1 MSEGRSRSGGLSRR
15 EALAIAA
22 SVPFGLTSACTG
34 SGREGT
40 VSFWAMGNEGSNVPK
55 LMPAFERLNPGLKVE
70 IQPLPWT
77 AAHEKLL
84 TAYAGDSLPDVSQI
98 GNTWVAEL
106 AAIGALAPL
115 PRSQQ
120 DILKGQFEAVLDTNR
135 IGDQIYGVPWYVD
148 TRLQF
153 YRRDLF
159 RRAGYDAPPANW
171 ADWKR
176 SLHAVKRLAG
186 SGNFAIL
193 LPLNEFE
200 QLLTFGLQQ
209 EEPLLRDNGS
219 RGNFS
224 SPGFKSAL
232 AFYKSLFD
240 ERLAPVATAS
250 QISNIWNE
258 FAKAFFSVFISGPW
272 TIGDMKSRL
281 PENFQPKWMT
291 AGMPGPNGPGASAP
305 GGSSLVVFKTA
316 HDPAAAWKLIHY
328 LSKPR
333 VQAEFQALTGSLP
346 ARRQAWSA
354 PALAADPHVAVL
366 GSQLERAQAVP
377 KVPEW
382 ERIVTEMQVVA
393 ERMVRGQFTVDA
405 AAAEID
411 SRADRLLEKRRW
423 MLEQGRAL

>member
-1 MSEGRSRSGGLSRR
+1 
-15 EALAIAA
+15 
-22 SVPFGLTSACTG
+22 
-34 SGREGT
+34 
-40 VSFWAMGNEGSNVPK
+40 MGNEGTNVPR
-55 LMPAFERLNPGLKVE
+55 LMPGFERSAGLKVE
-70 IQPLPWT
+70 VQPLPWT

-84 TAYAGDSLPDVSQI
+84 TAYAGNSLPDVSQI

-115 PRSQQ
+115 PAGQRG
-120 DILKGQFEAVLDTNR
+120 LLEGQFPAVLDTNR
-135 IGDQIYGVPWYVD
+135 IGGTVYGVPWYVD
-148 TRLQF
+148 TRVQF
-153 YRRDLF
+153 YRTDLF
-159 RRAGYDAPPANW
+159 REAGYPTPPTNW

-176 SLHAVKRLAG
+176 SLHEVKRAAG
-186 SGNFAIL
+186 PGNYAIL

-209 EEPLLRDNGS
+209 EEPLLRDRGS

-258 FAKAFFSVFISGPW
+258 FAKGFFSVFISGPW
-272 TIGDMKSRL
+272 TIGDLKTRL
-281 PENFQPKWMT
+281 PDGFQPRWMT
-291 AGMPGPNGPGASAP
+291 AGMPGPNGPGATAP
-305 GGSSLVVFKTA
+305 GGSSLVVFKKA
-316 HDPAAAWKLIHY
+316 SDPEAAWRLVQY
-328 LSKPR
+328 LSQPA
-333 VQAEFQALTGSLP
+333 VQAEFQVLTGSLP
-346 ARRQAWSA
+346 ARREAWA
-354 PALAADPHVAVL
+354 VPALASDPYVQTL
-366 GSQLERAQAVP
+366 GAQLERAQAVP

-393 ERMVRGQFTVDA
+393 ERMVRGEYEVDA

-411 SRADRLLEKRRW
+411 ARADRLLEKRRW
-423 MLEQGRAL
+423 MLEQGRAV

>member
-1 MSEGRSRSGGLSRR
+1 VITRRSLLAMAAAAPLAACARGG
-15 EALAIAA
+15 AD
-22 SVPFGLTSACTG
+22 
-34 SGREGT
+34 GT
-40 VSFWAMGNEGSNVPK
+40 ISFWAMGNEGTNVPS
-55 LMPAFERLNPGLKVE
+55 LMPAFERANAGLRVG

-84 TAYAGDSLPDVSQI
+84 TAYAGNSLPDVSQI
-98 GNTWVAEL
+98 GNTWVSEL

-115 PRSQQ
+115 PIERGGLLR
-120 DILKGQFEAVLDTNR
+120 DQFDAVLDTNR
-135 IGDQIYGVPWYVD
+135 IGDTVYGVPWYVD

-159 RRAGYDAPPANW
+159 AQAGHDAPPGNW
-171 ADWKR
+171 AEWKGA
-176 SLHAVKRLAG
+176 LHRVKQLAG
-186 SGNFAIL
+186 DGNYAIL

-200 QLLTFGLQQ
+200 QLLTFGLQTG
-209 EEPLLRDNGS
+209 EPLLRDNGA

-224 SPGFKSAL
+224 GPGFRSAL

-240 ERLAPVATAS
+240 ERLAPVATNS

-258 FAKAFFSVFISGPW
+258 FAKGFFSVFISGPW

-281 PENFQPKWMT
+281 PTSFQPNWMT

-316 HDPAAAWKLIHY
+316 RDPAAAWRLVSY
-328 LSKPR
+328 LSEPA
-333 VQAEFQALTGSLP
+333 VQADFQRLTGSLP
-346 ARRQAWSA
+346 ARKSAWDA
-354 PALAADPHVAVL
+354 IAADRHLPVL
-366 GSQLERAQAVP
+366 GSQLERARAVP

-393 ERMVRGQFTVDA
+393 ERMVRGEYSVDA
-405 AAAEID
+405 AAREID
-411 SRADRLLEKRRW
+411 ARADRLLEKRRW
-423 MLEQGRAL
+423 MLERGRAL